1 VCRKLP
7 KRITWEEADLIRHEN
22 GTYQDFAQDIRILTN
37 RSEAFRWA
45 GDVVVERAFSEGLDT
60 LNANEHLRQ
69 IGLGSC
75 KYPDLPFAVGNLYR
89 HQIELLLKVIIVLGC
104 RLIGKK
110 GSFPQTHDLG
120 ELWDEAKPAIE
131 GNGVQAKALTVD
143 EAETRIAEL
152 ATIERGT
159 TEFRY
164 PADSVGWDGLRS
176 GMEDLRQLVA
186 PLGEYLS
193 ECALNLWRQRRDQR
207 TR

>member
-1 VCRKLP
+1 MRKRVV
-7 KRITWEEADLIRHEN
+7 KRVSWPESELLQLDD
-22 GTYQDFAQDIRILTN
+22 GTCEDPGIDIRVLAN

-45 GDVVVERAFSEGLDT
+45 GDVVVKLAFSEGPDT

-104 RLIGKK
+104 RLIGRE
-110 GSFPQTHDLG
+110 SNFPQTHDLG

-143 EAETRIAEL
+143 KAGTRIAEL
-152 ATIERGT
+152 AEIEHGT

-164 PADSVGWDGLRS
+164 PADSVGWDSPLS
-176 GMEDLRQLVA
+176 GMEDLRKLVA